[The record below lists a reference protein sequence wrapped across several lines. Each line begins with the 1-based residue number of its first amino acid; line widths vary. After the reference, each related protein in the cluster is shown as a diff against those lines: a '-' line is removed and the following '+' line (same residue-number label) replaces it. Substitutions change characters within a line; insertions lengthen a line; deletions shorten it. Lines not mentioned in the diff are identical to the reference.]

1 MSSLHRN
8 ISLWHGDLT
17 RLQIDAVVNAA
28 NPSLLDGGGISRAIH
43 NAAGPELHDEC
54 LTLGG
59 CDTGDAKITKGYN
72 LPARHIIHTV
82 GPVGEQPAAL
92 SSCYRRALE
101 LLLENG
107 LRSICFCCISTGIY
121 GYPNRKAARVALS
134 TVRDWLADKRNE
146 EKIHRIVFCTFLEKD
161 RKIYEALAPEIF
173 SQGGQSPSEEH

>member
-1 MSSLHRN
+1 MPPTPRY
-8 ISLWHGDLT
+8 WM
-17 RLQIDAVVNAA
+17 
-28 NPSLLDGGGISRAIH
+28 GGISRANH

-54 LTLGG
+54 LTLG
-59 CDTGDAKITKGYN
+59 DVKITKGYN

-134 TVRDWLADKRNE
+134 TVWLQKYSPRMDSRLPRNTSFPG
-146 EKIHRIVFCTFLEKD
+146 RQCLGWDLLGVFSVAGNGVTLLFCHQ
-161 RKIYEALAPEIF
+161 APL
-173 SQGGQSPSEEH
+173 